1 MRLWAAAAAMACFAA
16 AHGSLPRLGL
26 AWDVVLTGQT
36 EPSLSLPPEWTA
48 DPGAELRGE
57 VRIARVGDLRTVETV
72 WSEFRP
78 PTGEPQKIAHTVQ
91 DSASSQDHL
100 SLAENFKAPTRSA
113 AAAKS
118 QALNGPPASSF
129 PQTLG
134 MRLALP
140 LLFGDP
146 VGGNVLFQ
154 PERVILEQFL
164 RMPWGQVFIQRSPAG
179 FAEEIVEREDGEVR
193 VRILIEGWR
202 LIETGESIPE
212 KMTITSLSVEG
223 QEAGQRVLQL
233 KGVLEPEEVTA
244 LTLRAP
250 KPAQADEP
258 EMAAPAPAPAWPWAA
273 GGAVVAVGGVWAA
286 LRMRR
291 RQAP

>member
-1 MRLWAAAAAMACFAA
+1 MACFAG

-26 AWDVVLTGQT
+26 AWEVVLTGQP
-36 EPSLSLPPEWTA
+36 EGVLSLPPEWTGE
-48 DPGAELRGE
+48 PGAELRGE
-57 VRIARVGDLRTVETV
+57 VKIARVGDLRTAEAV
-72 WSEFRP
+72 WTDLRP
-78 PTGEPQKIAHTVQ
+78 PSGPAQSLSHSSQE
-91 DSASSQDHL
+91 SASGQDHL

-164 RMPWGQVFIQRSPAG
+164 RAPWGQVFIQRSPAG

-212 KMTITSLSVEG
+212 KMTITSLSPEG
-223 QEAGQRVLQL
+223 EEAGRRVLQL

-244 LTLRAP
+244 LTRRAP
-250 KPAQADEP
+250 KPAQPGEP
-258 EMAAPAPAPAWPWAA
+258 AEAPPAPAPAPAWPWAA